1 MMFYVFVLN
10 HKSIRKSY
18 KPGTPGIRLS
28 TPVSF
33 VSPLFIVVFASQ
45 FLVLLAS
52 VFPQKCKP
60 FSILSLLS
68 GFHGE
73 GLLCVLFLWR
83 DLFFFLFLHQ
93 FCFLQNLLIFSLS
106 IVVHAS
112 NPNPGRL
119 REKDQGFQIRL
130 GHIED
135 LIFKQQWLL
144 QYWISK
150 EVFTCSS
157 RIHSYC
163 LWMHLVLRFSY
174 VTF

>member
-83 DLFFFLFLHQ
+83 DLFFFFVFASVLFSTE
-93 FCFLQNLLIFSLS
+93 FIDIFSQHS
-106 IVVHAS
+106 
-112 NPNPGRL
+112 G
-119 REKDQGFQIRL
+119 
-130 GHIED
+130 
-135 LIFKQQWLL
+135 
-144 QYWISK
+144 
-150 EVFTCSS
+150 TC
-157 RIHSYC
+157 
-163 LWMHLVLRFSY
+163 
-174 VTF
+174 